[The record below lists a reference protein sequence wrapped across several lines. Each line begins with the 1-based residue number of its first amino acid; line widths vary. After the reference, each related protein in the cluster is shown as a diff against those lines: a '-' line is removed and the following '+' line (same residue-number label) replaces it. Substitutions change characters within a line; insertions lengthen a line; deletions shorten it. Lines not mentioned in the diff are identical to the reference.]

1 MRRRLL
7 LILGAAAV
15 LLVLAGGGFLVWRSL
30 PYGVPRDQPVRTSS
44 VARQM
49 AYVQRWWKTPNP
61 EYGTLGGTDCVDF
74 TSQSLLARGWR
85 MDERWGTSVTLGRRA
100 YAPAWVSSTAMMRLL
115 EDRPDL
121 AEPVDATQVQPGDI
135 AQFDWDGSG
144 DRDHTAVVSRVDRV
158 DGGVDVRVAEH
169 SPSGLHDS
177 VAGRLKEYGSAARV
191 YYWHLLR

>member
-7 LILGAAAV
+7 PITAAAV
-15 LLVLAGGGFLVWRSL
+15 ALVLLAGGGFLAWRSL
-30 PYGVPRDQPVRTSS
+30 PYALPQDQPQRASS
-44 VARQM
+44 VARQI
-49 AYVQRWWKTPNP
+49 AYVERWWRTPNP

-115 EDRPDL
+115 QERPDL
-121 AEPVDATQVQPGDI
+121 AQPVDATRVQVGDV

-144 DRDHTAVVSRVDRV
+144 DRDHTAVVSRVDRTA
-158 DGGVDVRVAEH
+158 GGVDVRVAEH
-169 SPSGLHDS
+169 SPSGLHDA
-177 VAGRLKEYGSAARV
+177 VAGRLAEHGAAARV
-191 YYWHLLR
+191 HYWHLSH

>member
-7 LILGAAAV
+7 LIVGAAAV
-15 LLVLAGGGFLVWRSL
+15 LAVLAGGGLVAWRSL
-30 PYGVPRDQPVRTSS
+30 PYAVPQDQPVLTAS
-44 VARQM
+44 VARQT
-49 AYVQRWWKTPNP
+49 AYLERWWRTPNP

-85 MDERWGTSVTLGRRA
+85 MDEQWGTSVTLGRRA

-115 EDRPDL
+115 QDRPDL
-121 AEPVDATQVQPGDI
+121 AEPVDATQVRVGDI

-144 DRDHTAVVSRVDRV
+144 DRDHTAVVSRVDRTA
-158 DGGVDVRVAEH
+158 GGVDVRVAEH

-177 VAGRLKEYGSAARV
+177 VAQRLAEHGAAARV